1 MNEFSEIDYQK
12 QLIVSGL
19 DDFSPNAALPRVF
32 GGQFG
37 TSPEKWKAAVVEF
50 LCINVRVGLLEC
62 VNRKEI
68 SGEVGEVVLRE
79 LLNFGDKEKNMDPEI
94 LWNILYFS
102 STPNMDGI
110 LQSLDLNSWD
120 ALNQE
125 VSRQFCEILRG
136 LYSKV

>member
-37 TSPEKWKAAVVEF
+37 SSPEKWKAAVVEF

-62 VNRKEI
+62 VNRKEV
-68 SGEVGEVVLRE
+68 SGEIGEVVLRE

-94 LWNILYFS
+94 IWNILYFS

-120 ALNQE
+120 ALNQG

-136 LYSKV
+136 LYSKG